1 MSLKE
6 FTEEVAKQVQ
16 ERMGGVYIVKT
27 SEVSKN
33 NGVVWRSIQIM
44 EKDVNISPCIFMEGY
59 FERWKN
65 CRGWSMDRI
74 VDEILETYQQ
84 CAIHQNIDFSW
95 VCQYDMIRQKLRG
108 SLINAE
114 RNRKSL
120 ETMPHRQIL
129 DLCLTYYLEISID
142 EKQPATI
149 PVNNGMMEQWGISEE
164 ELYEDMLAGLER
176 EKSVFDN
183 LESMI
188 ARMMDCEEPQP
199 LAEMYVLTNQKKLYG
214 AVEMLNTKLL
224 REIAEKM
231 EMDLLILPSSIH
243 ELIILPE
250 IGGIEGNNITYLA
263 NLVQSIN
270 DTELM
275 DTEVLSAH
283 VYRFERRRGEM
294 KIAR

>member
-33 NGVVWRSIQIM
+33 NGVVWQGIQIM

-65 CRGWSMDRI
+65 GRGWSMDRI
-74 VDEILETYQQ
+74 VGEIMETYRQ
-84 CAIHQNIDFSW
+84 CGIHQNIDFSW

-129 DLCLTYYLEISID
+129 DLCLTYYLEIGIS
-142 EKQPATI
+142 ENQPATI
-149 PVNNGMMEQWGISEE
+149 PVNNGMMEQWGISEA

-294 KIAR
+294 KIAG